1 MIGPC
6 DLHRLLLRKDVLCS
20 IARGAAFLPLKT
32 NKGHCIGRSVFSQA
46 KGTSAT
52 PVRLSGRN
60 QFCRP
65 GAMSATPQAAPPA
78 AAENGTTDNEV
89 EALRRQV
96 HELQVLT
103 ALMCPCDANM
113 ILH

>member
-20 IARGAAFLPLKT
+20 IARRAAFLPTKT
-32 NKGHCIGRSVFSQA
+32 NKGHCIGRPVIYQA
-46 KGTSAT
+46 RGISAT
-52 PVRLSGRN
+52 PVRHLGRTLS
-60 QFCRP
+60 CSV
-65 GAMSATPQAAPPA
+65 GAMSSTPQSAPPA
-78 AAENGTTDNEV
+78 AAENGSTDNEV

-103 ALMCPCDANM
+103 GTA
-113 ILH
+113 